1 MYTNSNYH
9 GPKPPEQEVRDFIKA
24 HWKTGVAS
32 LLGLLVLGFVFS
44 TSYLVAADSQA
55 VLFRFGKYD
64 RTAGPGLHFKLPFG
78 IEDAIS
84 IKTAKI
90 FRETF
95 GFGINKEGKQVN
107 ITKESLMLTGDLSV
121 VDVEWIIQYKVT
133 DPAAYLINVRS
144 PRDLLRDMAE
154 YSTRLIIGDLSF
166 TEALRNREAY
176 RNDIKAL
183 LQKELDKVNVGIAI
197 VAVEINDANV
207 PEEVKKSYN
216 AVNTAQQE
224 KESMIYAAKQQ
235 ANDKIPEAAGMA
247 KAIVDKARGEAAS
260 IVNESKGRVAR
271 FLSIYNEYTKAKEI
285 TATRM
290 YLDTMQGV
298 LSNTELTLV
307 DGDLKG
313 VLPIMNIDKGGK

>member
-1 MYTNSNYH
+1 MYTKSSYIT
-9 GPKPPEQEVRDFIKA
+9 PEQEAKNFLTA
-24 HWKTGVAS
+24 HWKKGVAGI
-32 LLGLLVLGFVFS
+32 LGLLVLGFIFS
-44 TSYLVAADSQA
+44 TSYIVDADSQA
-55 VLFRFGKYD
+55 VIFRFGKYD
-64 RTAGPGLHFKLPFG
+64 RTVGSGLHFKLPFG
-78 IEDAIS
+78 MEEATS

-95 GFGINKEGKQVN
+95 GFGLSKEGKQVN
-107 ITKESLMLTGDLSV
+107 VTKESLMLTGDLSV

-133 DPAAYLINVRS
+133 DPSAYLINVRS
-144 PRDLLRDMAE
+144 PRDLLRDMSE
-154 YSTRLIIGDLSF
+154 YSTRLVIGDLSF

-183 LQKELDKVNVGIAI
+183 LQKELDKVNVGMAI

-235 ANDKIPEAAGMA
+235 ANDKIPEALGVA
-247 KAIVDKARGEAAS
+247 KATVDNARGEATS
-260 IVNESKGRVAR
+260 IVNESTGRVAR
-271 FLSIYNEYTKAKEI
+271 FLSIYNEYTKAREI

-298 LSNTELTLV
+298 LANTELTLV